1 MYSACPVESGKD
13 RLVRGGLKQNS
24 LRHMIINIYNKIRNA
39 FLLHL
44 FIVIL
49 LGVLSLSKAVSA
61 QDANYWTFQYGSRS
75 TLLGGAVIGSVLD
88 LSGTYYN
95 PGAVSLIENPETILA
110 AKVFEYPRYKLE
122 GTLLNKIEMTSST
135 LGPAPSLVATNL
147 KFDWLG
153 DNNLVLSL
161 LTRFDLRYNLNHSNN
176 FTAETGDVRDL
187 IVNAR
192 TQEEMGETWF
202 GITWSQNYGHKMGI
216 GFTPYVVFRSHN
228 LYSASNFQTVS
239 FQDEH
244 FLAVNSRE
252 YEYDH
257 YSLLLK
263 TGITFDFIGQTIGLT
278 VTTPRLGFYNNGSS
292 GLNQTIDGVN
302 PRGGENEI
310 SYVAA
315 NYQNDVN
322 ATFKSPWSTAIG
334 TTFKIDRTN
343 IYISAEWFSPISRYE
358 VIPSQIFT
366 SQIGSDTLSNEVTS
380 EAQSVINFGIGIQH
394 TFNNSYT
401 INASFT
407 SDFSASIRDSDTNLS
422 IASWNIYHLMIGGS
436 FNILEVEFTIGV
448 GYAFGS
454 DQVRPKSDAP
464 SLVPEYSLAEIFNG
478 TNFSYQS
485 YKAVFGF
492 AF

>member
-1 MYSACPVESGKD
+1 VPFLAFFFKD
-13 RLVRGGLKQNS
+13 PYMKKSDYCKRLFVF
-24 LRHMIINIYNKIRNA
+24 HA
-39 FLLHL
+39 
-44 FIVIL
+44 IL
-49 LGVLSLSKAVSA
+49 LLAFVSVTQA

-122 GTLLNKIEMTSST
+122 GTFLNKVNMTSSN

-161 LTRFDLRYNLNHSNN
+161 LTRFDLRYNLDHSNN
-176 FTAETGDVRDL
+176 FTAESGDVSDL
-187 IVNAR
+187 IVNVRA
-192 TQEEMGETWF
+192 QEEMGESWF
-202 GITWSQNYGHKMGI
+202 GITWSQNYGQKIGI
-216 GFTPYVVFRSHN
+216 GFTPYFVFRSHK
-228 LYSASNFQTVS
+228 LYTASNFQTIT
-239 FQDEH
+239 FKDEH
-244 FLAVNSRE
+244 FLVVNSRE
-252 YEYDH
+252 YDYDH
-257 YSLLLK
+257 YSILLK

-278 VTTPRLGFYNNGSS
+278 ITTPRLGFYNNGSS
-292 GLNQTIDGVN
+292 GLNQTIDGIN
-302 PRGGENEI
+302 PSGDDEEI
-310 SYVAA
+310 TYVAA

-343 IYISAEWFSPISRYE
+343 IYISAEWFSPISKYE
-358 VIPSQIFT
+358 VIPARYYT
-366 SQIGSDTLSNEVTS
+366 PQIGSDTLFNVVTS
-380 EAQSVINFGIGIQH
+380 EAKSVLNFGVGIQH
-394 TFNNSYT
+394 TFDNSYT

-422 IASWNIYHLMIGGS
+422 IASWDIYHFMIGGS
-436 FNILEVEFTIGV
+436 LNILDAEITVGV

-454 DQVRPKSDAP
+454 DQVTPKTESP
-464 SLVPEYSLAEIFNG
+464 NIVPEYSLAEIFNG
-478 TNFSYQS
+478 ANFSYQS